1 MCLVLSEDFA
11 LLGWR
16 TVSMRSA
23 VTGARGWSTLSFES
37 LLEEFLFG
45 GAAKVEQRPGAP
57 RKTVAHSRHLP
68 PCHLP
73 LWRSF
78 RMSSEKWSFK

>member
-1 MCLVLSEDFA
+1 MYRVLSEDCA

-16 TVSMRSA
+16 MVLMKA
-23 VTGARGWSTLSFES
+23 AFTGARGWSTLSFES

-57 RKTVAHSRHLP
+57 RKTVAHSRHLLS
-68 PCHLP
+68 CHCGVAYLT
-73 LWRSF
+73 
-78 RMSSEKWSFK
+78 SSEKWSIK